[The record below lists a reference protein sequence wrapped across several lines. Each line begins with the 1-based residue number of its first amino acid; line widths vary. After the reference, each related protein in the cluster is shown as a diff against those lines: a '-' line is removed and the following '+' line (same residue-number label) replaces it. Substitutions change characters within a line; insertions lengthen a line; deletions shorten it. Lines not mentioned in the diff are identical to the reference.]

1 MCEGVKLTTLDQF
14 DSDEDKR
21 AILYILRSVYN
32 SFVQL
37 VLPLVLR
44 ERPFFF
50 IYFFFCLFHVCNNV
64 VYVSVENYVLCTR
77 LK

>member
-44 ERPFFF
+44 ERPFLMLALRVDNHFALMYKY
-50 IYFFFCLFHVCNNV
+50 IK
-64 VYVSVENYVLCTR
+64 TQP
-77 LK
+77 

>member
-21 AILYILRSVYN
+21 AILDILRSVYN

-37 VLPLVLR
+37 VVPLVLR
-44 ERPFFF
+44 ERPF
-50 IYFFFCLFHVCNNV
+50 LM
-64 VYVSVENYVLCTR
+64 LA
-77 LK
+77 